1 MAVVFLARI
10 EKMVDLESPFTLYL
24 YRMFDSLTWIIPPFL
39 PIFESLSLTF
49 SLMRLR
55 FHNIMGVEP
64 QKTLLAGKVTH
75 MCFDKVS
82 YILFKSYSSLSAVFR
97 QELLQQMG

>member
-1 MAVVFLARI
+1 MLIVFLIRI
-10 EKMVDLESPFTLYL
+10 EKMMDFNSPVALYW
-24 YRMFDSLTWIIPPFL
+24 YRLFDTITWIIPPFL

-55 FHNIMGVEP
+55 LKNIMGVEP

-75 MCFDKVS
+75 MCFDKVN
-82 YILFKSYSSLSAVFR
+82 YFII
-97 QELLQQMG
+97 

>member
-1 MAVVFLARI
+1 MDFIILFKTIIFYEGLAILMGVVFLARI
-10 EKMVDLESPFTLYL
+10 EKMVDLESPYTLYL
-24 YRMFDSLTWIIPPFL
+24 YRMFDTITWIIPPFL

-64 QKTLLAGKVTH
+64 
-75 MCFDKVS
+75 
-82 YILFKSYSSLSAVFR
+82 
-97 QELLQQMG
+97 